1 MRICEGTIL
10 ERQEIKTVEQK
21 DGTVAHEVVTYHAH
35 PCEREAVI
43 LSRSMEEQ
51 VCNLGGRHWVVT
63 EDHYFCR
70 MCVVPGQMR
79 SVDGRITEHP
89 PMAAEDGVA

>member
-1 MRICEGTIL
+1 MRVCEGTIS
-10 ERQEIKTVEQK
+10 EREEIKTVEQE
-21 DGTVAHEVVTYHAH
+21 DGTVSHEAVTIPARA
-35 PCEREAVI
+35 CEREAVI

-51 VCNLGGRHWVVT
+51 ICNLDGRHWMVT

-79 SVDGRITEHP
+79 FLDGRITEHP
-89 PMAAEDGVA
+89 PMAAEDGAA